1 MKIIF
6 SEDLVFLLVASP
18 DFRSLTPNTECQG
31 FTTSAGL
38 RDLRLLIGNGRFQQ
52 SRQKSQ
58 NEHPFLVLRVW
69 RATIIMVCGRQS
81 TVLLPLHEATSVPA
95 SAPHRHITTAIEQMF
110 LAIAGSRIVHFT
122 LRFWGKYRSVS
133 NLKDGF
139 LLCCCNCNQQP
150 DISSRPRRCPSSG
163 IHSQSPCHSTSLHQ
177 PFTKISTG
185 RRH

>member
-81 TVLLPLHEATSVPA
+81 TVLLPLHEATSAHSDSSSAKVLSNCRQQNRAFYPQILGKVPKC
-95 SAPHRHITTAIEQMF
+95 F
-110 LAIAGSRIVHFT
+110 
-122 LRFWGKYRSVS
+122 
-133 NLKDGF
+133 
-139 LLCCCNCNQQP
+139 
-150 DISSRPRRCPSSG
+150 
-163 IHSQSPCHSTSLHQ
+163 
-177 PFTKISTG
+177 
-185 RRH
+185 